1 MPVKTK
7 SIALL
12 GASGMLGTDL
22 RVGLQK
28 LPCTIKTYSRPKFDV
43 TNTPILQEAVK
54 ASDIII
60 NCAAY
65 TNVDKAESET
75 EIAEKVNTLAVG
87 SLGRFAAT
95 EDKYVIHIST
105 DFVYDGMK
113 KSPYNELDTPNPIS
127 VYGKTKYEGEKLLS
141 ESGCRHCIVRVQ
153 WTYGAAGENFISKI
167 CKRAESADTISVVTD
182 QIGSPTHTQDVANMV
197 CGLAVGGQIEGLY
210 LFASQGYASRL
221 EVAEFIAR
229 TLNLKVNVKPCKTA
243 DFPSPASRPLN
254 SRFDC
259 AKIDSIMN
267 TSRVHWQE
275 GLFRY
280 LKSL

>member
-28 LPCTIKTYSRPKFDV
+28 LPYTIKTYSRPEFDI
-43 TNTPILQEAVK
+43 TNMPILQEAVK
-54 ASDIII
+54 ASEIII

-153 WTYGAAGENFISKI
+153 WTYGAAGANFISKI

-182 QIGSPTHTQDVANMV
+182 QIGSPTHTRDVANIV
-197 CGLAVGGQIEGLY
+197 RRLAVGGQIEGLY

-221 EVAEFIAR
+221 EVAEFIAK

-243 DFPSPASRPLN
+243 DFPSPACRPLN

-259 AKIDSIMN
+259 TKIDSITN
-267 TSRVHWQE
+267 SSRIHWRE
-275 GLFRY
+275 SLFRY
-280 LKSL
+280 LK